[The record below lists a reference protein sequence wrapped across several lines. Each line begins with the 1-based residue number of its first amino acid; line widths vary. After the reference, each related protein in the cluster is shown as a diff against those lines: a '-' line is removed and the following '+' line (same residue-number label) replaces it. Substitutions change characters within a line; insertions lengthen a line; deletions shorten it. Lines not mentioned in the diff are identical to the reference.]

1 MTGLGLDAWPPDPIR
16 TERLVLRE
24 SEARDRAAFIE
35 LFASPEVRT
44 YLGGPRPRDELE
56 GAVPEVPGR
65 RPGLFVIELDGA
77 MIGTIELNRRD
88 AERPGHVRPDAGEAE
103 LGYMFLP
110 EAWGCGYATEA
121 CAAALG
127 WFADALPDEPVVLCT
142 QTANDRSMRLAAKLG
157 FTEVQRFEEWGAE
170 QWFGVWSSVT
180 RSG

>member
-1 MTGLGLDAWPPDPIR
+1 MTGLGLVAWPPDPIR

-157 FTEVQRFEEWGAE
+157 FTEMQRFEEWGAE

-180 RSG
+180 RSC